1 VSGRF
6 HTPSRLLN
14 VLLQLAIARY
24 EAVQARDLGLVVSEV
39 RRIRAVLHARHRQ
52 RLELFEVARYFR
64 ED

>member
-1 VSGRF
+1 
-6 HTPSRLLN
+6 

-39 RRIRAVLHARHRQ
+39 RRLRAVLHARHRQ